1 MTICTL
7 HEFPLG
13 VDPNDATP
21 KSNAAAEKALEFDP
35 TLARPHAVLGANHM
49 QRDWNLSGSEAE
61 SRKALEHLH
70 ARACELAI
78 AAKKAIATSL
88 KAKRSFTVK

>member
-1 MTICTL
+1 MTICIL

-35 TLARPHAVLGANHM
+35 TLARPYAVLGANHM
-49 QRDWNLSGSEAE
+49 QRDWDLSGQRGRVPKGLRAFTWSV
-61 SRKALEHLH
+61 
-70 ARACELAI
+70 RACNRRN
-78 AAKKAIATSL
+78 KGD
-88 KAKRSFTVK
+88 RN